1 MNKAMGILCAAALL
15 LGPVL
20 AQAEEVDCGSSPFAY
35 PAGQHRLECERYTK
49 PIHEGEESGTMTM
62 DVMTIASDDPRMFL
76 TLASIQ
82 VNATRM
88 YLEYRNLSQNFHE
101 VFPGIEAREWKG
113 IGNKDGYDSAEFKS
127 EISGVPSRCIAIQRY
142 TNHAWMGYKRHMVG
156 MGCAP
161 DDLGLVYATL
171 QQLHA
176 PGD

>member
-1 MNKAMGILCAAALL
+1 MNKVVGIFCAAALL

-35 PAGQHRLECERYTK
+35 LAGQHRLECEHYTK
-49 PIHEGEESGTMTM
+49 QIHEGEGSGTMTM

-88 YLEYRNLSQNFHE
+88 YFEYRNLSQNFHE

-113 IGNKDGYDSAEFKS
+113 IGNKDGYDSAEFKT
-127 EISGVPSRCIAIQRY
+127 EISGMPSRCIAIQRY
-142 TNHAWMGYKRHMVG
+142 TNHAWTGYKRHMVG

-161 DDLGLVYATL
+161 DDLGLVYAAL
-171 QQLHA
+171 QQVHA